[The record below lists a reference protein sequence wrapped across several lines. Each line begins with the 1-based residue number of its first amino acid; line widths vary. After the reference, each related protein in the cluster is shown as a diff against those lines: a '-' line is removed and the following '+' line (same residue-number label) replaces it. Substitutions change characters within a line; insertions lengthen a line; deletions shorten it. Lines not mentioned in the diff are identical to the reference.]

1 MKKPVLKKNGNRSL
15 NVMFADFCYFNRH
28 TLHSQYTPLSIGLIA
43 QYAKQQFGNDVDVS
57 LFKNVDKFLEQAS
70 ENPPDVVGLSIY
82 YWNLNQN
89 QYVVDQLRKKFGNK
103 VVIVLGGPC
112 IDTDPKEQHKYLT
125 KIFPQANALI
135 VNEGEI
141 GFSNIIKKV
150 LSNKENT
157 FKNPIDG
164 VVFLKNNELVKGL
177 QLGLTLDLAT
187 MGSPY
192 LSGLMDDFMNS
203 DYHPLIQSSRFCP
216 YTCAFCVSGKNRGK
230 LRGYPIEQVEEELRY
245 VSKKYSD
252 RPHHVMYLTDENFG
266 ILKRDVEIAHIIRKC
281 KEDYGFPQSVF
292 FYNDKR
298 FTGTSRSV
306 IEILGGLNQYGMCL
320 SLQTENPN
328 TLKAINRVNVTA
340 EQIDDAISWASARDI
355 PASTELIFGL
365 PHETRDGFID
375 LMNRSIG
382 RGFDTV
388 KVNNLFVMDGIEL
401 NRPDVRKKYGIK
413 TKYRLLGTNYGA
425 HNGNFLAEHEEVVV
439 SSNSFSY
446 EDFLEV
452 RSLNFIHFAV
462 FSLHFQK
469 WFFQFIRNQG
479 VSLAEF
485 FSRFM
490 NPDRNIKWPNGYI
503 NFLEDF
509 KSVVE
514 GELFDNRDEVVAKAK
529 KIFEANGNDVG
540 DPTRINVNLG
550 ARLSYLESKWVK
562 PVLMHHLDE
571 MMGGLLSSDDRN
583 LANSL
588 IDLAERERISLRES
602 GEKKPLNIAF
612 DVINWRKT
620 KYKKSLYDLKMPE
633 KLIKFSVDESRATQV
648 SGFKKRFSSYSD
660 KDYYSVAVDF
670 IMPRSCLL
678 HVLSYD

>member
-1 MKKPVLKKNGNRSL
+1 MKSNLKQNGSRRL

-43 QYAKQQFGNDVDVS
+43 QYANQQFEKEIKVS
-57 LFKNVDKFLEQAS
+57 LFKNVDKFIDKALQD
-70 ENPPDVVGLSIY
+70 PPDVIGLSVY

-89 QYVVDQLRKKFGNK
+89 QYVVNKIRKLYGDK

-112 IDTDPKEQHKYLT
+112 IDTDEKEQYKYLT
-125 KIFPQANALI
+125 KVFPNADALI

-141 GFSNIIKKV
+141 GFSNIIRRILDNRKTVFKK
-150 LSNKENT
+150 
-157 FKNPIDG
+157 PIDG
-164 VVFLKNNELVKGL
+164 VTFLNGNELVKGL
-177 QLGLTLDLAT
+177 QLGLTLDLDT

-230 LRGYPIEQVEEELRY
+230 LRGYPIEQVEEELRF
-245 VSKKYSD
+245 VSKRYTD

-266 ILKRDVEIAHIIRKC
+266 ILKRDVEIAKIIKKC
-281 KEDYGFPQSVF
+281 KEEFGFPQSVF

-298 FTGTSRSV
+298 FTGTSRDV
-306 IEILGGLNQYGMCL
+306 IEILGSLNQYGMCL

-328 TLKAINRVNVTA
+328 TLKAINRRNVTP
-340 EQIDDAISWASARDI
+340 EEIDDAISWASARDI

-375 LMNRSIG
+375 LMNRSIK

-388 KVNNLFVMDGIEL
+388 KVNNLFLMDGIEL
-401 NRPDVRKKYGIK
+401 NRPAVRKKHNIK
-413 TKYRLLGTNYGA
+413 TKYRILGTNYGKHEDA
-425 HNGNFLAEHEEVVV
+425 FLAEHEEVVV
-439 SSNSFSY
+439 SSDSFTY

-479 VSLAEF
+479 ISLAEY

-490 NPDRNIKWPNGYI
+490 KPDRKAKWPNGYI
-503 NFLEDF
+503 RFLDDF
-509 KSVVE
+509 KNVVE
-514 GELFDNRDEVVAKAK
+514 GELFDTREEVVAKAK
-529 KIFEANGNDVG
+529 EIFSANNNDVG

-550 ARLSYLESKWVK
+550 ARLSYLENSWTK
-562 PVLMHHLDE
+562 PVLMRHLEE
-571 MMGGLLSSDDRN
+571 MKKGKLSIEDRN
-583 LANSL
+583 LASSL
-588 IDLAERERISLRES
+588 IDLAERERINLREAN
-602 GEKKPLNIAF
+602 EKEPLNISF
-612 DVINWRKT
+612 DVINWRKN

-633 KLIKFSVDESRATQV
+633 KSIKFLVDESRVTQV
-648 SGFKKRFSSYSD
+648 KGFKERFSSYSD
-660 KDYYSVAVDF
+660 KDFYSVAVDF

-678 HVLSYD
+678 HVLSYE